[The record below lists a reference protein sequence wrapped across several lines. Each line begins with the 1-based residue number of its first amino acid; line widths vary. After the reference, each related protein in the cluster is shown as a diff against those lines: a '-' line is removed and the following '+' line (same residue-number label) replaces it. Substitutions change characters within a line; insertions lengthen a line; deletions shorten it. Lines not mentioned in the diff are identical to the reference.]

1 MKTKQWLYVTIMSLL
16 DTSFSDLLRKGFRYD
31 IETCR
36 IERGDNSPEVVTQ
49 LYPHQM
55 DGVKWMDMRHRMGCG
70 FILADDMGL
79 GKTIQ
84 IISHIIKDKDGLKT
98 LVIVPKSILEQWHK
112 EILRHTTYNEEDIYV
127 YYQNNRKIP
136 DLARIVL
143 TTSQTLVHD
152 KTTKDCL
159 YSHSW
164 YRVVIDE
171 SSGIRNKTTQFSKCV
186 TRLQYKHGICI
197 SGTPINNDIKDIY
210 PQLDFARIPKPSFM
224 EGRKENWLEVARLCN
239 QSKLEEWRSNYL
251 LRRTKSILKLPPV
264 QVQNIPLIMSKEEFK
279 VYESTLRDAHSNFM
293 HWNNTQD
300 KNIETYTK
308 VLYMVLRMRQSCN
321 HPNLCSM
328 NLLHG
333 KNEGSC
339 LYCGNYHEEMKN
351 HNNCEQHI
359 ICNSCISKKTT
370 TCLFCQMD
378 PLQSGNSN
386 STKITELFKIRSR
399 IDANDK
405 MVVFSQWTSMLDVIG
420 SRAKE
425 LGIKYARL
433 DGSMGMSERERQ
445 QELFKT
451 SPDCNM
457 FLISLKAGGMGL
469 NLTQANHV
477 VLMDPWWNPFVEQ
490 QAIDRIYR
498 IGQKKNI
505 YVYKLYM
512 SFTIEE
518 WMNNLKMIK
527 LEKSNIA
534 IGKCDFTMG
543 ISGSLG
549 QKEIDG
555 LFQYVNSYVG
565 ELGRRVK

>member
-1 MKTKQWLYVTIMSLL
+1 MSLMDHSL
-16 DTSFSDLLRKGFRYD
+16 STLLAKGFRLD
-31 IETCR
+31 IRTCR
-36 IERGDNSPEVVTQ
+36 IERGLNRPELVTQ
-49 LYPHQM
+49 LYPHQV
-55 DGVKWMDMRHRMGCG
+55 DGIKWMDTRHQIGSG

-84 IISHIIKDKDGLKT
+84 IIGHIIKDEEGRRT
-98 LVIVPKSILEQWHK
+98 LIVVPKSILEQWHK
-112 EILRHTTYNEEDIYV
+112 EIMRHTTYNEEDIYI
-127 YYQNNRKIP
+127 YYQNNRKVP
-136 DLARIVL
+136 ESARIVL

-159 YSHSW
+159 YSQEW

-186 TRLQYKHGICI
+186 TRLKYKHGICI

-224 EGRKENWLEVARLCN
+224 EGRRDNWLEIARICN
-239 QSKLEEWRSNYL
+239 QSQLEEWRSNYL

-264 QVQNIPLIMSKEEFK
+264 QVKNIPLIMTKEEFE
-279 VYESTLRDAHSNFM
+279 VYSATLRDAHFNFM
-293 HWNNTQD
+293 NWNTTRD
-300 KNIETYTK
+300 KSIETYTK

-321 HPNLCSM
+321 HPNLSAM

-333 KNEGSC
+333 KNEGCC
-339 LYCGNYHEEMKN
+339 LYCGNSHEEMKN
-351 HNNCEQHI
+351 HNCCEKHV
-359 ICNSCISKKTT
+359 ICNNCISKKTE
-370 TCLFCQMD
+370 TCIFCKMD
-378 PLQSGNSN
+378 PMNTGNST
-386 STKITELFKIRSR
+386 STKITELFKIRSQ
-399 IDANDK
+399 IPSSEK

-420 SRAKE
+420 NRADE
-425 LGIKYARL
+425 LGVQYARL
-433 DGSMGMSERERQ
+433 DGSMCMSERERQ
-445 QELFKT
+445 QELFKR

-457 FLISLKAGGMGL
+457 FLVSLKAGGMGL

-477 VLMDPWWNPFVEQ
+477 ILMDPWWNPFVEQ

-498 IGQKKNI
+498 IGQKRNI

-555 LFQYVNSYVG
+555 LFQYVNTYVE
-565 ELGRRVK
+565 ELARRVK

>member
-1 MKTKQWLYVTIMSLL
+1 MNLFDK
-16 DTSFSDLLRKGFRYD
+16 SFSELLQKGFRYD
-31 IETCR
+31 IVTGR
-36 IERGDNSPEVVTQ
+36 IERGCNSPEVVTQ

-55 DGVKWMDMRHRMGCG
+55 DGVKWMDERHHKGDG

-84 IISHIIKDKDGLKT
+84 IISHIIKDKEGLKT
-98 LVIVPKSILEQWHK
+98 LIIVPKSILEQWHK

-136 DLARIVL
+136 KTVRIVL

-159 YSHSW
+159 YSQSW

-186 TRLQYKHGICI
+186 TRLQYKHGICV

-210 PQLDFARIPKPSFM
+210 PQLDFAHIPKPSFM
-224 EGRKENWLEVARLCN
+224 EGRKDNWLEVARRCN
-239 QSKLEEWRSNYL
+239 QYKLEEWRSNYL

-264 QVQNIPLIMSKEEFK
+264 HVHDIPLIMSKEEFT
-279 VYESTLRDAHSNFM
+279 VYESTLRDAHYNFM

-300 KNIETYTK
+300 KNIESYTK

-339 LYCGNYHEEMKN
+339 LYCGNYHEDMKN
-351 HNNCEQHI
+351 YNCCEKHI
-359 ICNSCISKKTT
+359 ICNSCISKKTP
-370 TCLFCQMD
+370 TCIFCQMD
-378 PLQSGNSN
+378 PLESGNSS

-399 IDANDK
+399 INANDK
-405 MVVFSQWTSMLDVIG
+405 MVVFSQWTSMLDVIS
-420 SRAKE
+420 SRARE
-425 LGIKYARL
+425 LGIKFARL
-433 DGSMGMSERERQ
+433 DGSMSMSERERQ

-505 YVYKLYM
+505 HVYKLYM

-555 LFQYVNSYVG
+555 LFQYVNTYVG
-565 ELGRRVK
+565 ELSRRINK